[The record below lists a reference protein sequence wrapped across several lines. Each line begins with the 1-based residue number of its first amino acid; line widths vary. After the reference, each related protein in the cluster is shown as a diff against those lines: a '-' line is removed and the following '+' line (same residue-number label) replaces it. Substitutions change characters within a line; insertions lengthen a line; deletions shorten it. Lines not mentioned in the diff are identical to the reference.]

1 MSQCVI
7 KNLPVLRALATAPP
21 KLRRMILEK
30 SNLQLTKAIVEC
42 IENVLKGNIAL
53 EESCFKKLQ
62 KHKNILRKV
71 SKAPNKLSQKKKVIV
86 QKGGAFL
93 PALLLPVVTVLAEK
107 LLQKI

>member
-7 KNLPVLRALATAPP
+7 KNLPILKVLATAPP
-21 KLRRMILEK
+21 KLRCMILEK
-30 SNLQLTKAIVEC
+30 GNLQVIKAIVEC
-42 IENVLKGNIAL
+42 IDNVLKGNITL
-53 EESCFKKLQ
+53 KDPCFKKLQ

-93 PALLLPVVTVLAEK
+93 PALLLPVISVLAEK
-107 LLQKI
+107 LLR